1 MAKET
6 FAEVIQT
13 GFRGYAGGSETA
25 EDGSDEMASV
35 VFHANRAITEWERL
49 VREGIQWP
57 ELRDEASV
65 VCAGSGSDDHEL
77 DFLDFFREPDG
88 HAGVMVDGVLYTV
101 VSASTGKRLERIG
114 TASGHHAWIEG
125 PKLRTYPAA
134 TGTAEFSYLKKAT
147 RVVTGSETTE
157 PEMSD
162 PSMIS
167 EYITGMLFASDG
179 DDTSVQTGSIHIAAA
194 NDALR
199 MMKIPYYPATMAEDT
214 ESGWGI
220 GM

>member
-6 FAEVIQT
+6 FAEVVQT
-13 GFRGYAGGSETA
+13 GFKGYAGASEEA
-25 EDGSDEMASV
+25 DAGSDEMASV
-35 VFHANRAITEWERL
+35 IFHANRAITEWERC

-65 VCAGSGSDDHEL
+65 TCGGTGSDDHDL

-88 HAGVMVDGVLYTV
+88 NAGVTIDGVLHMV
-101 VSASTGKRLERIG
+101 VSASTGKRMERIG
-114 TASGHHAWIEG
+114 TSSGHYAWIEG

-134 TGTAEFSYLKKAT
+134 LGTSTFSYLRKAT
-147 RVVTGSETTE
+147 RIVTGDEDTE

-167 EYITGMLFASDG
+167 EYVTGMLFASDG
-179 DDTSVQTGSIHIAAA
+179 DDTSVQSGSIHISSA
-194 NDALR
+194 NEALR

-214 ESGWGI
+214 ESGWGM